1 VRIADFSI
9 KHPAVIS
16 IVAAAVIVFG
26 IVALRTLSQ
35 ELIPDTSLPT
45 LVVVTEYPG
54 VGPEEIEEQVTKIL
68 EDTLATTSELSKITS
83 ASVSS
88 SSSITMEF
96 LWETDIDAKLPE
108 VREKIS
114 DVLDDLPDGI
124 SGPPT
129 IIKVSSG
136 LIPIF
141 TFTIS
146 GEVDPYE
153 LAEFARDVLV
163 PELAQIPGAAT
174 VNLKGAVDRELAVRV
189 EPARLAARDLDVLS
203 VLQVLSAYGKPI
215 PAGTSEYRGDLMSLR
230 TSGSYSSERELEM
243 VVVGSQDSIP
253 ILLRD
258 VATVRVR
265 ETDPTFTV
273 LRNGEPT
280 VAIDMTKR
288 RGADSLQIIA
298 EARRIMAEAATQ
310 FGGALQFTE
319 VRDQGRD
326 IDVAIEHV
334 RNAALLG
341 GMLAVIVLFLFLR
354 RGTATFIIGV
364 SIPFA
369 VVVAFVLLY
378 ANRQTLNETTLGGL
392 TVAIGMIVDSSIV
405 ILENIYRHFRDKPD
419 DPEGA
424 ASVGAD
430 EVGSAVI
437 ASTTTTLAVFIPLLF
452 VSGIAGIMLKDVSL
466 TIVFALIGSL
476 IAAIVIVPFLF
487 TRLSRSSLRRRTTQ
501 VVEGRLMAGLEKLY
515 ARALRGTIDSGVFV
529 VMVAVLLLSLT
540 VSLFSF
546 LGFQFLPDVDN
557 GEIVF
562 TVETPVGSTMAYT
575 RSRAQMVQEV
585 IDRHIPE
592 AEVTVI
598 YVGQSSNYART
609 RTASRGYGVIRLRPR
624 DERDRDALEIMGV
637 LRREIATQVPSTRC
651 RFSIGGLNE
660 TVAAATGGS
669 GFQVTVSGREIEEVH
684 RAAVAI
690 GSVMAQDPEITE
702 TTVEIDRSYQ
712 EITASLDLATLGRLA
727 LTPEEVG
734 IAARALFTGIQVA
747 EMTTPRGVIPVV
759 VTSDLDSRSYTED
772 VWNSI
777 FLVNHR
783 SELVSFGAFTRTS
796 TDRTFSLIPHVDREP
811 AIRVTGGLS
820 GANVRA
826 VRTRMLAELQEME
839 FPFGVEWEITGQ
851 SAELVN
857 SFRTLLYAG
866 LASVF
871 LVYVVMVIQFERFV
885 QPLIVLSSIP
895 FTMIGVILSLLIFGS
910 TLSVVSFLGVIA
922 LAGIVV
928 NNAIVMID
936 YTNMLRA
943 RYGVPLRDAV
953 IRGASTRLRPILMT
967 TLTTILGLVPMALG
981 LGEGGEFL
989 APLGQAIAG
998 GLVTST
1004 VVTLF
1009 LVPTLYWIVEHRIER
1024 RLETRNRSDI

>member
-298 EARRIMAEAATQ
+298 EARSSAERCSSPKSETR
-310 FGGALQFTE
+310 GA
-319 VRDQGRD
+319 
-326 IDVAIEHV
+326 I
-334 RNAALLG
+334 
-341 GMLAVIVLFLFLR
+341 
-354 RGTATFIIGV
+354 
-364 SIPFA
+364 
-369 VVVAFVLLY
+369 
-378 ANRQTLNETTLGGL
+378 
-392 TVAIGMIVDSSIV
+392 
-405 ILENIYRHFRDKPD
+405 
-419 DPEGA
+419 
-424 ASVGAD
+424 
-430 EVGSAVI
+430 
-437 ASTTTTLAVFIPLLF
+437 STW
-452 VSGIAGIMLKDVSL
+452 
-466 TIVFALIGSL
+466 
-476 IAAIVIVPFLF
+476 
-487 TRLSRSSLRRRTTQ
+487 
-501 VVEGRLMAGLEKLY
+501 
-515 ARALRGTIDSGVFV
+515 
-529 VMVAVLLLSLT
+529 
-540 VSLFSF
+540 
-546 LGFQFLPDVDN
+546 
-557 GEIVF
+557 
-562 TVETPVGSTMAYT
+562 
-575 RSRAQMVQEV
+575 
-585 IDRHIPE
+585 
-592 AEVTVI
+592 
-598 YVGQSSNYART
+598 QSSMFAT
-609 RTASRGYGVIRLRPR
+609 R
-624 DERDRDALEIMGV
+624 
-637 LRREIATQVPSTRC
+637 
-651 RFSIGGLNE
+651 RFS
-660 TVAAATGGS
+660 AAC
-669 GFQVTVSGREIEEVH
+669 
-684 RAAVAI
+684 
-690 GSVMAQDPEITE
+690 
-702 TTVEIDRSYQ
+702 
-712 EITASLDLATLGRLA
+712 
-727 LTPEEVG
+727 
-734 IAARALFTGIQVA
+734 
-747 EMTTPRGVIPVV
+747 
-759 VTSDLDSRSYTED
+759 
-772 VWNSI
+772 
-777 FLVNHR
+777 
-783 SELVSFGAFTRTS
+783 
-796 TDRTFSLIPHVDREP
+796 
-811 AIRVTGGLS
+811 
-820 GANVRA
+820 
-826 VRTRMLAELQEME
+826 
-839 FPFGVEWEITGQ
+839 
-851 SAELVN
+851 
-857 SFRTLLYAG
+857 
-866 LASVF
+866 
-871 LVYVVMVIQFERFV
+871 
-885 QPLIVLSSIP
+885 
-895 FTMIGVILSLLIFGS
+895 
-910 TLSVVSFLGVIA
+910 
-922 LAGIVV
+922 
-928 NNAIVMID
+928 
-936 YTNMLRA
+936 LR
-943 RYGVPLRDAV
+943 
-953 IRGASTRLRPILMT
+953 
-967 TLTTILGLVPMALG
+967 
-981 LGEGGEFL
+981 
-989 APLGQAIAG
+989 
-998 GLVTST
+998 
-1004 VVTLF
+1004 
-1009 LVPTLYWIVEHRIER
+1009 
-1024 RLETRNRSDI
+1024 